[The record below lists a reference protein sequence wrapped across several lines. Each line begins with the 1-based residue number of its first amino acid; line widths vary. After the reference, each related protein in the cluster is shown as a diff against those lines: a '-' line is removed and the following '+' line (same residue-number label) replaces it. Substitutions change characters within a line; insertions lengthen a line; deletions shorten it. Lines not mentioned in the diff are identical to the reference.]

1 MSLEVIAKTLAPSR
15 PEPILEVPMIA
26 A

>member
-1 MSLEVIAKTLAPSR
+1 MSLEVIAKTLAPSST
-15 PEPILEVPMIA
+15 EPILEVPMIA